1 MSVSRTELDSH
12 ADVTVVGKNVLVL
25 TDFNRPV
32 TVTGYNPAS
41 PSLPNVKTVGAV
53 VAYDDPM
60 TGQTIMLTINQAL
73 HIPNLE
79 NNLLCPMQY
88 RMNGVLV
95 NDVPKFLKDKPSNDD
110 HAILIEHEKHGLT

>member
-1 MSVSRTELDSH
+1 MTASVRTVTMRVGKLNFTEEATRLSTSRTELDSH
-12 ADVTVVGKNVLVL
+12 ADVTVLGKNVLVL
-25 TDFNRPV
+25 TDFDRPV

-73 HIPNLE
+73 HIPNLDH
-79 NNLLCPMQY
+79 NFCLLY
-88 RMNGVLV
+88 TS
-95 NDVPKFLKDKPSNDD
+95 PSPRD
-110 HAILIEHEKHGLT
+110 A